1 FRWDSAKHSLT
12 IDDTEGEHPGMLK
25 ERTFRIVLVS
35 AKKGVGI
42 EVSREVDKIISYDG
56 KNQVVDF
63 D

>member
-1 FRWDSAKHSLT
+1 
-12 IDDTEGEHPGMLK
+12 MLK